1 MIVGCLIRWA
11 DSRVKSCLSINA
23 VFASTT
29 SNNNDEERKE
39 EPGLPERPTW
49 LEKCLQF
56 WDCFKGT
63 FSIRRSLRDL

>member
-56 WDCFKGT
+56 
-63 FSIRRSLRDL
+63 